1 MGDGALAGVG
11 PVEEDHAAVA
21 AVAEVVLPV
30 AMEERLRR
38 VEQGHRQ
45 GRDRSGAR
53 RSRRRRRRAPA
64 TRSAPNLRR
73 GCGDVLRVAQRGLT
87 VELRLA
93 EPCPPEAV
101 GRSPRSS
108 CQPLARRQAGDGL
121 EERQVDLLGDGLV
134 ADGDELVGD
143 VAHEQGHAPAVAAPG
158 RRPERG
164 VVDEAGDR
172 IHQAGRPHPPRPAP
186 DVARDPHRE
195 VRLRVH
201 VLHDAALAVDLD
213 VLERGADRGPRAGGR
228 QCAWPRRAAPR
239 RNRPRVGG
247 PKRVSGFITG
257 ESMPGSWRRCLA
269 TPLQRQLQTCCTA
282 WRRWSGSP
290 NT

>member
-1 MGDGALAGVG
+1 MSSRATD
-11 PVEEDHAAVA
+11 
-21 AVAEVVLPV
+21 
-30 AMEERLRR
+30 R
-38 VEQGHRQ
+38 

-108 CQPLARRQAGDGL
+108 CQPHSRRQAGDGL

-164 VVDEAGDR
+164 VVDGPGTAS
-172 IHQAGRPHPPRPAP
+172 IRPAAHTRRGRHP
-186 DVARDPHRE
+186 TSPETRIVKSDPGARTSRRSARRRPRRARTR
-195 VRLRVH
+195 RLT
-201 VLHDAALAVDLD
+201 AS
-213 VLERGADRGPRAGGR
+213 PRAGGR
-228 QCAWPRRAAPR
+228 HAP
-239 RNRPRVGG
+239 G
-247 PKRVSGFITG
+247 PGEQLLDGIGHGSGV
-257 ESMPGSWRRCLA
+257 
-269 TPLQRQLQTCCTA
+269 QR
-282 WRRWSGSP
+282 G
-290 NT
+290 